1 LTTNFVPKIKMPIK
15 SIMKRDN
22 MRETEKT
29 SKILIKRLKNF
40 SEKSQILWST
50 NKMTID
56 FFKKKYFIQ
65 IQ

>member
-1 LTTNFVPKIKMPIK
+1 MPIK

-40 SEKSQILWST
+40 SEKSQIL
-50 NKMTID
+50 
-56 FFKKKYFIQ
+56 
-65 IQ
+65 